1 MDKILVYRIGSI
13 GDTLVALPSFWAIRN
28 AFPQAHITYF
38 TNGETSDP
46 NDLIAKKVLP
56 EGIFDEWL
64 VYPNDFAKASAGLIL
79 KLRRKKFDSLFYL
92 MTRNRGYYRVK
103 RDVLFFRLAGI
114 KKFFGVN
121 YLLENLLTMAP
132 EKPVK
137 TVESELEYLLKSLYF
152 ENLELPPIDSFKPN
166 LKLTFD
172 EIKKSRDWLESNCP
186 AAWREKRLIAVMAGT
201 NWSSKIWAEE
211 NYIEIVS
218 RLIKE
223 KNVFP
228 VVFGGKNDREQGD
241 RFLEAWKTGANAAGE
256 LGIRGD
262 AGLLRE
268 CNLYLGTDTGTMH
281 LAGSVGTPCVA
292 VFAAIDYVGRWT
304 PFGSGHRIFRERV
317 ECEGCFAPVCF
328 NRHKCLNLIS
338 PQSVFRACAEILEN
352 NGSGK

>member
-1 MDKILVYRIGSI
+1 MDRILVYRIGSI
-13 GDTLVALPSFWAIRN
+13 GDTLVALPSFWAIRE
-28 AFPQAHITYF
+28 AFPKAHIAYF
-38 TNGETSDP
+38 TNGENENPDE
-46 NDLIAKKVLP
+46 LVAKKVLP

-79 KLRRKKFDSLFYL
+79 NLRKKKFDSLFYL

-114 KKFFGVN
+114 KKVFGAR
-121 YLLENLLTMAP
+121 YLLENLLTMTPA
-132 EKPVK
+132 KPVK
-137 TVESELEYLLKSLYF
+137 TVESELEYLLKCLSF
-152 ENLELPPIDSFKPN
+152 ENLDLPPINNFQPD
-166 LKLTFD
+166 LKLTGS
-172 EIKKSRDWLESNCP
+172 EVEKARGWLESNCP
-186 AAWREKRLIAVMAGT
+186 EAWREKRLIAVMAGT

-228 VVFGGKNDREQGD
+228 IVFGGKNDREQGR

-281 LAGSVGTPCVA
+281 LAGAVGTPCVA

-304 PFGSGHRIFRERV
+304 PFGAGHKIFRERV

-328 NRHKCLNLIS
+328 NHHKCLNLIS
-338 PQSVFRACAEILEN
+338 RQSVYRACLEILEN
-352 NGSGK
+352 DGSRK

>member
-13 GDTLVALPSFWAIRN
+13 GDTLVALPSFWAIRD
-28 AFPQAHITYF
+28 AFPKAHITYF
-38 TNGETSDP
+38 TNGATSDP
-46 NDLIAKKVLP
+46 NDLIAKKILP

-152 ENLELPPIDSFKPN
+152 ENLELPPINSFKPN

-172 EIKKSRDWLESNCP
+172 EIKRSRDWLESNCP

-218 RLIKE
+218 RLIVE

-262 AGLLRE
+262 AGLLQE

-338 PQSVFRACAEILEN
+338 PQSVFQACAEILEN

>member
-1 MDKILVYRIGSI
+1 MNRILVYRIGSI
-13 GDTLVALPSFWAIRN
+13 GDTLVALPSFWAIRK
-28 AFPQAHITYF
+28 AFPNAHIAYF
-38 TNGETSDP
+38 TNGATDNP
-46 NDLIAKKVLP
+46 DDLIAKKVLP
-56 EGIFDEWL
+56 EGIFDEYL
-64 VYPNDFAKASAGLIL
+64 VYPNDFVKASAGLIF
-79 KLRRKKFDSLFYL
+79 KLREKKFDALFYL

-103 RDVLFFRLAGI
+103 RDLLFFRLAGI
-114 KKFFGVN
+114 KKIFGAG

-132 EKPVK
+132 EKPVR
-137 TVESELEYLLKSLYF
+137 TVESELEYLLKCLYF
-152 ENLELPPIDSFKPN
+152 ENLDLPPVDDLKPD
-166 LKLTFD
+166 LKLTRD
-172 EIKKSRDWLESNCP
+172 ELKKAHEWLETHCR

-228 VVFGGKNDREQGD
+228 IVFGGKNDREQGD
-241 RFLEAWKTGANAAGE
+241 RFLETWKTGANAAGE

-262 AGLLRE
+262 AGLLQE

-281 LAGSVGTPCVA
+281 LAGSMGVPCAA

-304 PFGSGHRIFRERV
+304 PYGSGHKIFRERV

-328 NRHKCLNLIS
+328 NNHKCLNLIS
-338 PQSVFRACAEILEN
+338 PDRVYQACVEILQK